1 MIATLRSC
9 MPGSWQVFLRNT
21 SLVDRQVDDYIL
33 VDLMKAK
40 LKILVVQGVK
50 DRWDSEEGLRRE
62 SSILTRVPREGQCL
76 LTEGWAHNGHLVV

>member
-1 MIATLRSC
+1 MIDTLRSC

-33 VDLMKAK
+33 VDLMRAK

-50 DRWDSEEGLRRE
+50 DRWDLGEGLRRE
-62 SSILTRVPREGQCL
+62 SSILTRVLREGRCL
-76 LTEGWAHNGHLVV
+76 LTEGWARNGHLVV